1 LSGSGPF
8 HILAVADS
16 DSYVKWAAGVLDAL
30 PWSWTADLVIVRTP
44 IAPSRSQVTAA
55 IAGTRI
61 AARAPQTLKAREI
74 RRFTLSTRPD
84 IVVMAAT
91 GPVVDVLMSRTLAK
105 PQPRPAYV
113 SGLPGISVP
122 ATERAALFRSA
133 VDLFITHS
141 HREAGEFKQLASSM
155 GVALDIGLATL
166 PSLAHIHPPADV
178 TRDRVIFAPQALVP
192 KTRNEREHILLA
204 LADLARRHP
213 ELTPVV
219 KVRAAGGESQ
229 THRERLSYDELWRGL
244 VQQGR
249 VPPGSITFEQGSMVE
264 HLQRAAGFVT
274 VSSTA
279 ALEAIASDVPTIV
292 LSDFGVNEE
301 MINVVFEGSELLGT
315 LDDLADARFFHP
327 DPSWLRD
334 NYFQPS
340 SDNDLLPRLTQL
352 AEAARDGGLP
362 NRSALMDRPEHARMR
377 RRAARRLYV
386 HPQLLRAR
394 SLAGRLA
401 SRLR

>member
-1 LSGSGPF
+1 
-8 HILAVADS
+8 
-16 DSYVKWAAGVLDAL
+16 
-30 PWSWTADLVIVRTP
+30 
-44 IAPSRSQVTAA
+44 
-55 IAGTRI
+55 
-61 AARAPQTLKAREI
+61 
-74 RRFTLSTRPD
+74 
-84 IVVMAAT
+84 
-91 GPVVDVLMSRTLAK
+91 
-105 PQPRPAYV
+105 
-113 SGLPGISVP
+113 
-122 ATERAALFRSA
+122 
-133 VDLFITHS
+133 
-141 HREAGEFKQLASSM
+141 
-155 GVALDIGLATL
+155 
-166 PSLAHIHPPADV
+166 
-178 TRDRVIFAPQALVP
+178 
-192 KTRNEREHILLA
+192 
-204 LADLARRHP
+204 
-213 ELTPVV
+213 V